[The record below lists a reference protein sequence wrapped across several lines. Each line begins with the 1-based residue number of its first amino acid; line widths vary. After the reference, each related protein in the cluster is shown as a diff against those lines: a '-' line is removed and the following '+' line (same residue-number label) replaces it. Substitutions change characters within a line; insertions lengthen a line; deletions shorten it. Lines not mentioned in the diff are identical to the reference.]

1 MIERHDNL
9 PRITPPFFE
18 FPKNPKV
25 FELKGHNVYEYIQ
38 PNIMNMIIENF
49 LKQIDLNWF
58 DEIVVNLKGGEYFA
72 KSLAKLQNYQKPIID
87 IEYHRDH
94 KIIIPVPVNLK
105 HQRICVIDDILDG
118 GGTGLDILND
128 APNAS
133 FIFLTKKN
141 GIKDQIVIPRSLVA
155 LQISDVWVGGCGMNL
170 ETDGDGLPEDFAR
183 SYKGLIAKIMS

>member
-1 MIERHDNL
+1 MKERRDNL

-18 FPKNPKV
+18 FSKNPKK
-25 FELKGHNVYEYIQ
+25 FELEGNLVYEYIK
-38 PNIMNMIIENF
+38 PNDMEMIIRSFAN
-49 LKQIDLNWF
+49 QIDLNWF
-58 DEIVVNLKGGEYFA
+58 DKIVVNLKGGEYFA

-94 KIIIPVPVNLK
+94 KITIPVPVNLK
-105 HQRICVIDDILDG
+105 HQRLCVIDDILDG

-141 GIKDQIVIPRSLVA
+141 GIENQISIPRSLVA

-170 ETDGDGLPEDFAR
+170 ESDGDGLPKDFAR
-183 SYKGLIAKIMS
+183 NYPGLVAKIVS